1 METWNTTTLEFGDQ
15 MRRTVSSISDLVDEL
30 ERS

>member
-1 METWNTTTLEFGDQ
+1 METWNTTTLEFSNQ
-15 MRRTVSSISDLVDEL
+15 MLGTVRTITNLVDEL

>member
-1 METWNTTTLEFGDQ
+1 METWNTTTREFSDQ
-15 MRRTVSSISDLVDEL
+15 MLRTVRTITNLVDEL